1 MTPEV
6 FIAQAAPAATTTT
19 TEQPT
24 PACAGKCPL
33 KDYPYSFAGVFAAG
47 LIIGILLAKLCC
59 KGRKSGSSVSARSE
73 AKRISHY
80 AHPNSGCVEIY
91 VGNLSYD
98 MSEDQLRKEFEKF
111 GKVEM
116 ARIILNRFQKS
127 KGFGF
132 VEMPNRAEAEAAIN
146 ALNDKD
152 IMGRKLRVNE
162 AKNKSRD

>member
-1 MTPEV
+1 MTPTL
-6 FIAQAAPAATTTT
+6 FIAQAPTTTT

-24 PACAGKCPL
+24 PACEGKCPF
-33 KDYPYSFAGVFAAG
+33 KTYPGSFAGVFAAG
-47 LIIGILLAKLCC
+47 LITGILLARIFC
-59 KGRKSGSSVSARSE
+59 KGRKSGSTVSARSE

-80 AHPNSGCVEIY
+80 AHSNSGCVEIY

-98 MSEDQLRKEFEKF
+98 MTEDQLRKEFEKF